1 MILTVLVFYWGRFH
15 YFDGRVGRRSVH
27 HKNFRF
33 NVDPGIA
40 PEMIFHEIFIFH
52 GIYKIQEQLFKVQIK
67 TTIVRQYENGNIKLI
82 LLRIRGLSY
91 RHYLEVWKS
100 EGKKTICLCLLTIDD
115 VCNDKFR
122 ASYM

>member
-1 MILTVLVFYWGRFH
+1 MKFYWFLAQNWEEILTVLVFYWGRFH

-52 GIYKIQEQLFKVQIK
+52 GIYKIQEQLFKVQKLQLLDNTK
-67 TTIVRQYENGNIKLI
+67 TAI
-82 LLRIRGLSY
+82 L
-91 RHYLEVWKS
+91 
-100 EGKKTICLCLLTIDD
+100 
-115 VCNDKFR
+115 
-122 ASYM
+122 